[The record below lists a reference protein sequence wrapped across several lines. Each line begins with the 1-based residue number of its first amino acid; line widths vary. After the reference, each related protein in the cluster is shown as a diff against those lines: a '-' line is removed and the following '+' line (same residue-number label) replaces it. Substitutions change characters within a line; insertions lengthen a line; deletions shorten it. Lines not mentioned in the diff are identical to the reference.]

1 MTDKPQTVGDQIR
14 AMEPQE
20 ANGRVNPREAWEAA
34 RNQAAALADA
44 ATPTGWVIANG
55 NNNRWRCVWEW
66 ESNVEWTDDIT
77 QALKFA
83 TRDDAER
90 YSKEDEDAWLIYQV
104 GIPPTTTPVV
114 GAEQAGDVRQAMPE
128 WDYFQGLVNIARRSA
143 AKAKIKFPQPNYVTL
158 KIAEE
163 AGEVVRG
170 AVHYAEGR
178 MGWDEVQ
185 GEIIQLLAMLIRF
198 VTEGDEVNGV
208 IPPELVRRV
217 PPPLEPDPAP
227 ALSWRAMQTAAAE
240 AVAKE
245 AHGETVLGGQR
256 FKTVKLED
264 AVEAILA
271 LPGPTDEQLLADA
284 VKLEAVQV
292 VMARVE
298 HMCAWADQTEAQRLL
313 IGPGY
318 STAEARKEV
327 AALAKIGGAA

>member
-240 AVAKE
+240 AVSNLDKWRAGK
-245 AHGETVLGGQR
+245 
-256 FKTVKLED
+256 
-264 AVEAILA
+264 
-271 LPGPTDEQLLADA
+271 
-284 VKLEAVQV
+284 
-292 VMARVE
+292 
-298 HMCAWADQTEAQRLL
+298 
-313 IGPGY
+313 
-318 STAEARKEV
+318 
-327 AALAKIGGAA
+327 